1 MKFNTLLTSA
11 VTALVIT
18 ASSQAS
24 TITLQGLQADGTSGP
39 FDAATYGSA
48 TLNGSSYAQSTDTIT
63 WTLDFISDYNANGTT
78 SLADDGYVTWTVTF
92 TATSGTLNTFGV
104 NGIIGA
110 GESADIAFSLDT
122 SNLTGNLVSATVNNT
137 IRAYSGSALD
147 ITLADGTSVT
157 GTDGGGS
164 QWLHKIS
171 DWSYDGYT
179 NGDTLSGAYT
189 FTNNA
194 GGNGFVRDLGF
205 GATVVSEVA
214 TVTVPEPSSM
224 LLLGLGVL
232 GVTTRRKRA

>member
-24 TITLQGLQADGTSGP
+24 TITLQGLQADGSAGP
-39 FDAATYGSA
+39 FDAATYGTA
-48 TLNGSSYAQSTDTIT
+48 TLHNSSYAESSDTIT

-92 TATSGTLNTFGV
+92 TTTSDSVKFGI
-104 NGIIGA
+104 NGLIDA
-110 GESADIAFSLDT
+110 GDSADIAFSLDT

-147 ITLADGTSVT
+147 ITLADGTAVT
-157 GTDGGGS
+157 ATGGGGS

-171 DWSYDGYT
+171 DWSYDGYI
-179 NGDTLSGAYT
+179 NGDATSGGYT
-189 FTNNA
+189 FTNSI
-194 GGNGFVRDLGF
+194 GGNGLVRDLGF
-205 GATVVSEVA
+205 SATVVSEVA